1 MSENYITEPT
11 VNTTETTTDETCL
24 YRPEL
29 VFFDFDA
36 DNYIDFFKK
45 LSDILLEKGYVKE
58 SWLQAITDRERNFP
72 TGLMFETIGVAIP
85 HVDPQHIVKPYIA
98 IIKPKKSVS
107 FEPMAGMVDHAI
119 DTNLVVN
126 LGLLKHAED
135 QVEVLQAMMG
145 MFMNE
150 DAVNDVQSQT
160 TPEGMVECF
169 KRYANVK

>member
-1 MSENYITEPT
+1 MSEN
-11 VNTTETTTDETCL
+11 NTTDTAAGSTADGACL

-29 VFFDFDA
+29 VFFDFEA
-36 DNYIDFFKK
+36 DTYVDFFEK
-45 LSDILLEKGYVKE
+45 LSAILLEKCYVKE
-58 SWLQAITDRERNFP
+58 GWLKAITDRERDFP

-98 IIKPKKSVS
+98 IIKPKTTVS

-119 DTNLVVN
+119 DASLVVN
-126 LGLLKHAED
+126 LGLLKHAEG

-150 DAVNDVQSQT
+150 DAVKEVQAQT

-169 KRYANVK
+169 KRYANVE

>member
-1 MSENYITEPT
+1 MSIN
-11 VNTTETTTDETCL
+11 ETSL
-24 YRPEL
+24 YTPEL
-29 VFFDFDA
+29 VFFDFEA
-36 DNYIDFFKK
+36 STYVDFFEK
-45 LSDILLEKGYVKE
+45 LSTILLEKGYVKE
-58 SWLQAITDRERNFP
+58 SWLQAITDRERDFP

-98 IIKPKKSVS
+98 IIKPKTTVS

-119 DTNLVVN
+119 DTSLVVN
-126 LGLLKHAED
+126 LGLLKHAEG

-150 DAVNDVQSQT
+150 DAVKDVQSQT

-169 KRYANVK
+169 KRYANVE